1 MSKYHNIK
9 TEIDGHKFD
18 SLKEGRHYVFLK
30 TREKLGEIE
39 GLELQPRFDLVI
51 NKMKCGFYRAD
62 FLYLDKRTGE
72 QIVEDVKS
80 KPTMTTV
87 YRLKK
92 KLVKALYNIDIVE
105 V

>member
-39 GLELQPRFDLVI
+39 GLELQPRFNLVV
-51 NKMKCGFYRAD
+51 NKMKCGFYKAD
-62 FLYLDKRTGE
+62 FLYTDRRTGE
-72 QIVEDVKS
+72 QIVEDVKGV
-80 KPTMTTV
+80 KTAV
-87 YRLKK
+87 YNLKK